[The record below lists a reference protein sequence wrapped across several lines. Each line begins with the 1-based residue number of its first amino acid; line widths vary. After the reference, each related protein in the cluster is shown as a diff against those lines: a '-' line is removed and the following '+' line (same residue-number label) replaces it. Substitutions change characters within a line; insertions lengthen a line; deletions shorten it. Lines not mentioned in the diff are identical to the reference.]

1 MKKLMALICM
11 IACIFGLTACGS
23 GETLTE
29 YEQYKV
35 DNALQIAEEYMIP
48 LLSQYMD
55 DVRVNDLDEYTA
67 EEIEYMLESQLGLY
81 VDGNAFTK
89 AIDSFYSAMSSMGA
103 VTDIGESSATIDG
116 SQIIVNMEIIGEK
129 KNGTAEI
136 ILSNDMFWRLQSAA
150 LNPESGM
157 GELMGKAALNTLI
170 GMGTVFVV
178 LILISGIISCFRF
191 ISKIQDNAARK
202 QAAKD
207 NTAAVTGVE
216 NAVAQ
221 IEEQEAAAEETD
233 DLELVAVIA
242 AAVAAYQGSASTD
255 GFVVRSI
262 RRRA

>member
-11 IACIFGLTACGS
+11 MACIFGLTACGN
-23 GETLTE
+23 EEPLTE

-35 DNALQIAEEYMIP
+35 ENAQQIASDYIVP
-48 LLSQYMD
+48 ILSQYMD
-55 DVRVNDLDEYTA
+55 DVRVHDLDEYTA
-67 EEIEYMLESQLGLY
+67 EEIEYMLESQLGLK
-81 VDGNAFTK
+81 VDGYAFSK
-89 AIDSFYSAMSSMGA
+89 AISSFYSAKASMGT
-103 VTDIGESSATIDG
+103 VSEVGEISAEIDDD
-116 SQIIVNMEIIGEK
+116 QIIIKVEIIGEK

-136 ILSNDMFWRLQSAA
+136 ILSNDMFWKLQSAA

-170 GMGTVFVV
+170 GMGTVFSV
-178 LILISGIISCFRF
+178 LILISFIISCFKI
-191 ISKIQDNAARK
+191 ISKVQDNAAK
-202 QAAKD
+202 KKAAKE
-207 NTAAVTGVE
+207 NSAAGVE

-221 IEEQEAAAEETD
+221 IVEQEAVVEETD

-242 AAVAAYQGSASTD
+242 AAVAACQGAASTD